1 MRDGSAEHGCTVDT
15 VETDHEAGFL
25 SMPTPVGADKNL
37 SLGTLNQLVVQQE
50 DQLGPLIAIGNDG
63 AQTVLTFDMDQD
75 PPAKHAV
82 IGAAGSPPPPGSTT
96 VCQGKVFIAGQLTDA
111 VATRPN

>member
-1 MRDGSAEHGCTVDT
+1 MAS
-15 VETDHEAGFL
+15 
-25 SMPTPVGADKNL
+25 PTPIGADKNF
-37 SLGTLNQLVVQQE
+37 SLGNLNQLVVQQE
-50 DQLGPLIAIGNDG
+50 DLLGPLSAIGNDG

-82 IGAAGSPPPPGSTT
+82 IGRAGSPPPSGSTT
-96 VCQGKVFIAGQLTDA
+96 VCQGKVFVAGQLTDA